1 MQLTD
6 SSVMNCRNMDEF
18 STQSQAPSSLS
29 YVEYNSIN
37 RLLAFA
43 TCDQIFIHSVDRWIT
58 SVYLCQGRTVKVI
71 DVPTSTLVEQ
81 HLLVV
86 SGENG
91 KEVKSVKKW
100 FSKKCLGIL
109 LLSRELIAL
118 QDEHV
123 HMI

>member
-1 MQLTD
+1 
-6 SSVMNCRNMDEF
+6 MNF
-18 STQSQAPSSLS
+18 QHSQAPSSLS

-43 TCDQIFIHSVDRWIT
+43 TCDQIFIDSVDRWIT

-86 SGENG
+86 S
-91 KEVKSVKKW
+91 
-100 FSKKCLGIL
+100 
-109 LLSRELIAL
+109 
-118 QDEHV
+118 
-123 HMI
+123 